1 MVELYCKGS
10 VVFMEEKIKELE
22 KKIAEIEK
30 RNKRVEQDKAW
41 ETSSLRK
48 ILIIIMTYIFA
59 VLYLHVADT
68 TNPYFGAVVPCVGF
82 FLSTQSIELIKKR
95 WMKKKK

>member
-1 MVELYCKGS
+1 
-10 VVFMEEKIKELE
+10 MEEKILVLE
-22 KKIAEIEK
+22 KRIEEIEK
-30 RNKRVEQDKAW
+30 RNHKKEQDKAW

-59 VLYLHVADT
+59 VLYLKLADT

-82 FLSTQSIELIKKR
+82 YLSTQSIQLIKKK
-95 WMKKKK
+95 WLEKGEK